1 MSNQTILFDFD
12 GTLANTIPGILATL
26 EATKQ
31 QMKVDFS
38 LSLAQSLIGK
48 PLVNMAPLLVGE
60 ERVGEFVNTYLE
72 QFPAIGGEMVEFFPG
87 VEPLIKA
94 LRTKG
99 IIVGIVTSKRRDS
112 LLQNLQKL
120 KAEALFDFIVTN
132 EDTEFHKPHPAPVEK
147 ALDLAGAEPKD
158 AVMVGDSP
166 YDILAGNGAGCT
178 TIAVTWG
185 ADSEE
190 TVKAAHPDHLV
201 NKIDELESLLF
212 RIMKS

>member
-48 PLVNMAPLLVGE
+48 PLVNMAPSLVGE

-94 LRTKG
+94 LRN
-99 IIVGIVTSKRRDS
+99 KR
-112 LLQNLQKL
+112 
-120 KAEALFDFIVTN
+120 
-132 EDTEFHKPHPAPVEK
+132 
-147 ALDLAGAEPKD
+147 
-158 AVMVGDSP
+158 
-166 YDILAGNGAGCT
+166 
-178 TIAVTWG
+178 
-185 ADSEE
+185 
-190 TVKAAHPDHLV
+190 DHRRHSHF
-201 NKIDELESLLF
+201 KTP
-212 RIMKS
+212 R

>member
-48 PLVNMAPLLVGE
+48 PLVNMAPSLVGE

-94 LRTKG
+94 LQTKG
-99 IIVGIVTSKRRDS
+99 IIVGIVTSNAAIVFYKTYKSSKRKLFLTS
-112 LLQNLQKL
+112 LLPMKIQNFTSPILLRWKKL
-120 KAEALFDFIVTN
+120 WIWQGQSRKMLLWLGT
-132 EDTEFHKPHPAPVEK
+132 H
-147 ALDLAGAEPKD
+147 L
-158 AVMVGDSP
+158 
-166 YDILAGNGAGCT
+166 
-178 TIAVTWG
+178 TI
-185 ADSEE
+185 
-190 TVKAAHPDHLV
+190 
-201 NKIDELESLLF
+201 F
-212 RIMKS
+212 